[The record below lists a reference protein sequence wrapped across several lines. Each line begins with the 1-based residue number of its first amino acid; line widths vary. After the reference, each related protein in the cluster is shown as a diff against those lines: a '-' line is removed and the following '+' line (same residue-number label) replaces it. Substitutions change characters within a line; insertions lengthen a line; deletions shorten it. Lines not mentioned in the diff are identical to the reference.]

1 MLRRACMTC
10 PRTAVLGGAHCER
23 CGGGHRRKAGDRV
36 RQAVRRAVNRAGR
49 ARCRGCGHT
58 FPARV
63 VQVDHVRPLRDG
75 GRDEPGNIQV
85 LCTACHRDKTED
97 ENRRRIFRPQS

>member
-1 MLRRACMTC
+1 MTC
-10 PRTAVLGGAHCER
+10 PGVAVPGGAHCER
-23 CGGGHRRKAGDRV
+23 CGGGHRRAAGDRV
-36 RQAVRRAVNRAGR
+36 RQAVRRAINRTGR
-49 ARCRGCGHT
+49 ARCHACGHT
-58 FPARV
+58 FPSRA